1 MNDPIVPRLKIKSRG
16 NQVAIAVGSSLSEE
30 TFSIPKLAEYIVGHF
45 ALDFEVQEPAQYFQ
59 RWNDIVKKAEENV
72 NRDYLIQLVKERLS
86 TAEPCQVH
94 YKIASLPI
102 SNFIDTTF
110 DRSLYKAL
118 VQLGKNPIIHD
129 WNNQTIGA
137 WKQTNPD
144 QPNIFFS
151 FCNLNQPHPWYG
163 IYEPISKDH
172 HNQIQLINIADMLN
186 NRDLILTGF
195 TSYEAEFVLHL
206 ISLISSC
213 NKVVNCIAND
223 NGIDNFIYWC
233 RTGTYIF
240 RGEVEQLIDNLLPY
254 EMSGYTFWDL
264 TIPRRKIMDITRD
277 KQYDCFISHFT
288 GDKPFA
294 RRLAKDLELRGLYI
308 WVDENE
314 IDVGD
319 SLSDKIQDG
328 LANSYSFA
336 IILSNESISRPWVKE
351 ELRAAYALRLAGEF
365 KILPILYKEC
375 DIPLLLKDYRYAD
388 FRSENRYHDEI
399 STLERSIK
407 NAMRKARNKK

>member
-1 MNDPIVPRLKIKSRG
+1 MNDPIIQRLKRKSRG

-30 TFSIPKLAEYIVGHF
+30 KCSIPKLAEDIISHCD
-45 ALDFEVQEPAQYFQ
+45 LDFEVQELPQYFQ
-59 RWNDIVKKAEENV
+59 KWNELVEKSEEKV
-72 NRDYLIQLVKERLS
+72 SRDYLVKFVKERIS
-86 TAEPCQVH
+86 AAEPCQVH

-102 SNFIDTTF
+102 SNFIDATF

-129 WNNQTIGA
+129 WNNQELGA
-137 WKQTNPD
+137 WNQSNPN

-151 FCNLNQPHPWYG
+151 FCNLAQPHPWYG
-163 IYEPISKDH
+163 IYEPSSKD
-172 HNQIQLINIADMLN
+172 NQNRIQLMNIAEMLN
-186 NRDLILTGF
+186 DKDLILTEF
-195 TSYEAEFVLHL
+195 TSYKAEFVLHL
-206 ISLISSC
+206 LSLISSC
-213 NKVVNCIAND
+213 NKVVNCITN
-223 NGIDNFIYWC
+223 IDNFIYWC
-233 RTGTYIF
+233 RTDTYIF
-240 RGEVEQLIDNLLPY
+240 NGEFEQLIDYLLPHN
-254 EMSGYTFWDL
+254 MSEYTFWDM
-264 TIPRRKIMDITRD
+264 TIPRRELMDVTRD
-277 KQYDCFISHFT
+277 KQYDCFISHFS

-294 RRLAKDLELRGLYI
+294 RRLAQDLELRGLYM

-314 IDVGD
+314 IDIGD

-365 KILPILYKEC
+365 KILPILYKDC
-375 DIPLLLKDYRYAD
+375 DIPILLSDYRYAD
-388 FRSENRYHDEI
+388 FRSESRYHEQI

-407 NAMRKARNKK
+407 NAMRQARDKK